1 MQDFLEKFESDEES
15 KCSTR
20 FSLETSRKPLR
31 LSMLSLFITLLSIE
45 FVSGEKGRRELDL
58 IFSGVVLFWAGEK
71 RGGISNLPD
80 FRCLVRLAREV
91 MLFPVA
97 DEDMVIESIDDAD
110 GENMYALAWS
120 S

>member
-1 MQDFLEKFESDEES
+1 MQDFLEEFESDEES

-20 FSLETSRKPLR
+20 FSLETSRKPLL
-31 LSMLSLFITLLSIE
+31 LSMLSLLITLLSIE

-58 IFSGVVLFWAGEK
+58 IFFGVDLFWAGEK

-80 FRCLVRLAREV
+80 FRCLDRLTREV
-91 MLFPVA
+91 MLFPFV
-97 DEDMVIESIDDAD
+97 DEDMLIESIDDAD
-110 GENMYALAWS
+110 GENIFVLAWS